1 MKFKQFVWILILVVL
16 LLSTPFLASLIG
28 DTVNWSWF
36 DYTVMGILS
45 ARSKYG

>member
-1 MKFKQFVWILILVVL
+1 MDTNISGIATKY
-16 LLSTPFLASLIG
+16 PFLASLIG